1 MNRRKSAF
9 FAALC
14 LAVLL
19 TAGCALFSDDSAEP
33 EFTLPPLAENTD
45 SADDGELTAVGQEPE
60 TPGIKLN
67 SDELKSLNRM
77 FFASRNNSNWYYRSI
92 PVQWTDDNPCNI
104 NIGTLF
110 YNGIDG
116 DVNNFTKD
124 EIAWLSVQTGISE
137 KDISE
142 MGQYRLSEAKM
153 DYVLREYYGITFNDS
168 YHTGF
173 GSAIYRSDTGCYYMI
188 HNDEINARFGLHSAY
203 EQDDGSFIIYYGSN
217 EKNPAPEYVMALAP
231 NDFGS
236 YTILYNKSVT
246 EE

>member
-1 MNRRKSAF
+1 MSIRKAGF
-9 FAALC
+9 LAALC

-19 TAGCALFSDDSAEP
+19 TAGCALFSDNSAEP
-33 EFTLPPLAENTD
+33 ELTLPPLAENTD
-45 SADDGELTAVGQEPE
+45 NADDVEIAAVGQEPE
-60 TPGIKLN
+60 TPGVKLN
-67 SDELKSLNRM
+67 ADELKALNRM
-77 FFASRNNSNWYYRSI
+77 FFASRNNGNWYYRSI

-104 NIGTLF
+104 NIGILF

-116 DVNNFTKD
+116 DVNNLTQE
-124 EIAWLSVQTGISE
+124 EIEWLSRQTGLSD

-142 MGQYRLSEAKM
+142 TGQYRLSEAKM

-173 GSAIYRSDTGCYYMI
+173 ENVIYRSDTGCYYLL
-188 HNDEINARFGLHSAY
+188 HGDVINARFGLHSAY
-203 EQDDGSFIIYYGSN
+203 EQDDGGFIIYYGSN
-217 EKNPAPEYVMALAP
+217 EKKPEPEYVMALAP

-236 YTILYNKSVT
+236 YTIVYNKSVT